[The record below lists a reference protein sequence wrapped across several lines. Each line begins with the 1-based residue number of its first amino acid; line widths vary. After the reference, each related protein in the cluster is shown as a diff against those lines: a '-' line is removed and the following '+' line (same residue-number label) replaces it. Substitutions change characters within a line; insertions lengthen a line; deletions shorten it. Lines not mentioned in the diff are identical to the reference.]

1 MHLRRAAVSRAR
13 LTVVHDRSRRSTLTR
28 AGLVVGLAA
37 LAIPGIFVALR
48 ERSAPHSSTMMH
60 HGGGVPVAVV
70 VDRPAAGYLASIWAD
85 PVVGT
90 STVYAVLRSADGSAF
105 RAPTRVR
112 IGIAP
117 VAGDEPEVVLPTHD
131 EPAHAGRTYMANM
144 TLSRPERW
152 KIRVLIDAADA
163 VGDVSAQVEA
173 TPPLGHG
180 LPGLLLASVPFFVV
194 GGLFWRR
201 AAVRRQTV
209 QGG

>member
-1 MHLRRAAVSRAR
+1 MRGAAVSRAG
-13 LTVVHDRSRRSTLTR
+13 LTVVHDRSRRSTLSR

-37 LAIPGIFVALR
+37 LAIPGIYVAMR
-48 ERSAPHSSTMMH
+48 ERNAPHARTMMH
-60 HGGGVPVAVV
+60 HGGGVPVAIV
-70 VDRPAAGYLASIWAD
+70 VDRPAAGYLTSIWAD

-90 STVYAVLRSADGSAF
+90 STVYAVLRSADGSSF
-105 RAPTRVR
+105 HAPARVR

-117 VAGDEPEVVLPTHD
+117 VAGDEPEVVLATHD
-131 EPAHAGRTYMANM
+131 EPAHAGRKYMANM

-163 VGDVSAQVEA
+163 VGDVSAQVQA